1 MREAENPRPPQK
13 GEQHT
18 HTQKTKQKQKQKNKT
33 KQNKKENKQT
43 NKHDSYRRW
52 RLAEECSFFRLP
64 KRRAATVV
72 TPVIRAYKGNLRLL
86 IIISEN

>member
-18 HTQKTKQKQKQKNKT
+18 QTQKKKQKQKKENKTKQKRKQT
-33 KQNKKENKQT
+33 NKKENKQT

-52 RLAEECSFFRLP
+52 RLAEECSSFFRLP
-64 KRRAATVV
+64 KRRAAIVV
-72 TPVIRAYKGNLRLL
+72 TPVIRTYKGVTF
-86 IIISEN
+86 

>member
-18 HTQKTKQKQKQKNKT
+18 QTQKTKQKQKKENKT
-33 KQNKKENKQT
+33 KQKENKQT

-52 RLAEECSFFRLP
+52 RLAEECSSFFRLP
-64 KRRAATVV
+64 KRRAAIVV
-72 TPVIRAYKGNLRLL
+72 TPVIRTYKGNLRLL
-86 IIISEN
+86 IIISEI